1 MANPNPTGDE
11 VTVMTLYPITIPAA
25 QGTLV
30 NWAQMEEDSWWDHG
44 APGEDALAKCDCA
57 WLVKGER
64 DPKGVHP
71 YIMAGRKRRALVLK
85 TRQEAERAAKS
96 LEYFGDA
103 HIHDQPQYATRAA
116 MRRLARKIRNTIDQ
130 KETD

>member
-1 MANPNPTGDE
+1 
-11 VTVMTLYPITIPAA
+11 MTLYPITIPAA
-25 QGTLV
+25 RGTLD
-30 NWAQMEEDSWWDHG
+30 NWALFEEGSWEDHG
-44 APGEDALAKCDCA
+44 APGEDAISQRTGD
-57 WLVKGER
+57 R

-71 YIMAGRKRRALVLK
+71 YIMAQRKRRALVLN

-103 HIHDQPQYATRAA
+103 YGYDPPQYSTRAA

-130 KETD
+130 KEVTA